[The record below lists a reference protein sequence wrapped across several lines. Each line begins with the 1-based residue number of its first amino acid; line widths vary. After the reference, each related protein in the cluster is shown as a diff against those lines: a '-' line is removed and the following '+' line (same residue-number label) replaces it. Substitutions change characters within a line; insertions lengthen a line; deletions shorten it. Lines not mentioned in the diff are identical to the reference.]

1 MMKSRKVLGSLMAVL
16 ALGGTSFVATIP
28 AAEASDSSCPVGASC
43 VWTGKGYTGIKGRNY
58 DHSSPVHESI
68 NNQGK
73 SAAANGATCKKTRFY
88 DYTWGNSGSFFILHS
103 ESIVGTNYR
112 DPDLSNGAGV
122 GDYAHEN
129 WENRVSRIT
138 YVCD

>member
-1 MMKSRKVLGSLMAVL
+1 MK
-16 ALGGTSFVATIP
+16 F
-28 AAEASDSSCPVGASC
+28 D
-43 VWTGKGYTGIKGRNY
+43 IKRVY
-58 DHSSPVHESI
+58 E
-68 NNQGK
+68 GK
-73 SAAANGATCKKTRFY
+73 SAAANGATCRKTRFY
-88 DYTWGNSGSFFILHS
+88 DYTWGNSGSILILHS
-103 ESIVGTNYR
+103 KRCNEYR

>member
-1 MMKSRKVLGSLMAVL
+1 MMKSREVLGSLMAVL

-28 AAEASDSSCPVGASC
+28 AAGLRIVHALLVLLACGR
-43 VWTGKGYTGIKGRNY
+43 GKVTPALRGGIMIIP
-58 DHSSPVHESI
+58 SPVHESI